1 MLASFQKQRRRVEK
15 TEMKE
20 ESSSPD
26 ISSGKSAYLQ
36 VTNIIFF
43 AVMVAIN
50 ALAGSTTLLNG
61 KLSGEISDLYPT
73 LITPAGFTFSIWGII
88 YTLLLIFIVFQA
100 FPQNRNQS
108 FLHQISFLFAL
119 SSIFNVFW
127 LFLWHYEFI
136 TLSVVLMFGLLATLI
151 TIYLRLD
158 VGRAS
163 VPLKERILVHI
174 PFSVYLGWITVASIA
189 NVAVALTAAG
199 WDGVG
204 VQPVMWAVLVLA
216 VAVLIAL
223 IAIVTRKD
231 VAYSLVIVW
240 ALAGIISKQIESQNI
255 VLTAEAGMTIIL
267 VAIAAMAVAS
277 RLKR

>member
-1 MLASFQKQRRRVEK
+1 
-15 TEMKE
+15 MKE

-43 AVMVAIN
+43 VVMVAIN
-50 ALAGSTTLLNG
+50 ALAGSTTFLNG

-88 YTLLLIFIVFQA
+88 YLLLVFIVFQA
-100 FPQNRNQS
+100 FPRNRSRS

-119 SSIFNVFW
+119 NSIFNVFW

-136 TLSVVLMFGLLATLI
+136 TFSVGLMFGILATLI
-151 TIYLRLD
+151 AIYLRLD
-158 VGRAS
+158 IGKAS
-163 VPLKERILVHI
+163 VPLRERILVHI

-189 NVAVALTAAG
+189 NVAVALTAVG
-199 WDGVG
+199 WDGGG

-231 VAYSLVIVW
+231 VAYSL
-240 ALAGIISKQIESQNI
+240 GS
-255 VLTAEAGMTIIL
+255 
-267 VAIAAMAVAS
+267 S
-277 RLKR
+277 RYYI